1 MKRILP
7 TLLAVVQVICLLF
20 GCGGTPLPEQTN
32 APEDMQTAPERTAAA
47 VCMGSVSHPA
57 HRIVQ
62 LGFMEKAEEL
72 GYEGHI
78 LGLDAGSM
86 QELYDCWLEGAKE
99 HDIAGAVC
107 WVGDDSAYECL
118 KELHGM
124 GVKTVV
130 PYFQHTYT
138 ATKDFIDVNPCHDIG
153 ISAQYAAEF
162 IGQALRD
169 RGVLSGSIGLTAFG
183 TGVTSTMDLH
193 MFIAY
198 MQERYPEYVILDV
211 RFEAMDPAYDRE
223 EILDYICQNP
233 DMVASFGATGGSA
246 QAWAAAKKAAGR
258 EDIVT
263 VAYDYARVNLDTLS
277 AGGVDALIAQPFY
290 DSGAR
295 GMELIQELLCGHVYS
310 ISESLWRQH
319 LDAPLIYTDG
329 EGAHNPAYYYGLHE
343 RSETRFG
350 LGQEE

>member
-78 LGLDAGSM
+78 LGLDTGSM

-124 GVKTVV
+124 GVKIVASCF
-130 PYFQHTYT
+130 PHAYES
-138 ATKDFIDVNPCHDIG
+138 AKDIIDVNLFYDNDEMEVK
-153 ISAQYAAEF
+153 AAEF
-162 IGQALRD
+162 LGQKLRAAD
-169 RGVLSGSIGLTAFG
+169 IRSGSIGLA
-183 TGVTSTMDLH
+183 VTNLCVLSNDLH
-193 MFIAY
+193 AFRNHF
-198 MQERYPEYVILDV
+198 ENNYPEYKLLDLIGVGAEIDSSKQKIEEYIL
-211 RFEAMDPAYDRE
+211 AH
-223 EILDYICQNP
+223 P
-233 DMVASFGATGGSA
+233 DMVAGFGAQGGGPVS
-246 QAWAAAKKAAGR
+246 WSSAKKSTGR
-258 EDIVT
+258 TDIMVVGYEYT
-263 VAYDYARVNLDTLS
+263 PTNLNILMQ
-277 AGGVDALIAQPFY
+277 GGVDALVALPVY

-295 GMELIQELLCGHVYS
+295 GMELVDELVNGKVFNLS
-310 ISESLWRQH
+310 EATWRIS
-319 LDAPLIYTDG
+319 LDTPLIYPDG
-329 EGAHNPAYYYGLHE
+329 AGAHDPAYYYDQYA
-343 RSETRFG
+343 RSEMRFG
-350 LGQEE
+350 Q